1 MGDLVGVPI
10 EKNLVFIDE
19 SEIQKIKN
27 SRLDILKKA
36 EILSAIYR
44 INILYMIA
52 RSGSGHIGSSF
63 SSIDMMT
70 WLALNELYDDKSKLQ
85 KGIFYSSKGH
95 DAPALY
101 SVMMGEKLISF
112 DLIHKLRRID
122 GLPGHPDIKTP
133 NIVTNTGSL
142 GMGISKAKGMIHE
155 NRRNTIKQNIFVLVG
170 DGELQEGQI
179 WESLIS
185 ASNQQLHELY
195 LIVDH
200 NKLQSDLAVKE
211 INDLGDLEAKFESFG
226 WYCLRC
232 DGNNISEFD
241 TTLKLAKK
249 EQKKPKVI
257 IADTIKG
264 KGVSFMEHVSMDSDT
279 DYYKFHSGAPN
290 ENNYNKAIKELKE
303 KLNALLELNQFDE
316 INYETVNLNFVN
328 RQEETT
334 KLIPAYQKEIKKH
347 VENNPKISVLDAD
360 LQIDTGID
368 QIRKLYPNQFIEC
381 GIAEQDMVSQ
391 AGGIA
396 LKNGLP
402 IVHSF
407 ACFLST
413 RPNEQ
418 IYNNATEG
426 KKIIYVGSLAG
437 ILPAGPG
444 HSHQAV
450 RDIATLG
457 TIPGLTL
464 VEPSTTEEVESVL
477 DWAINVNQKSTYIRL
492 VSIPWPSYKPSNK
505 AISLEEGKGITVR
518 EGKELIILT
527 YGPIFTQIALD
538 VAEKLEKHNIY
549 PKVINLPWL
558 NKVHKGWLNQVLDG
572 FKFLVSIDNHIIG
585 SGQGSFISQKLHEIE
600 NNDLVFKNIGLE
612 EIPACGSNLEVLNHH
627 KLDKESIYNSILQI
641 IDKK

>member
-10 EKNLVFIDE
+10 EKNLVFIDK

-27 SRLDILKKA
+27 SQLDKLKKA
-36 EILSAIYR
+36 DILSAIYR

-70 WLALNELYDDKSKLQ
+70 WLALNELFDDLSKGQ

-101 SVMMGEKLISF
+101 SVMMGEKLIPF
-112 DLIHKLRRID
+112 DFIHKLRRID

-155 NRRNTIKQNIFVLVG
+155 NRRNKIKQNIFVLVG

-185 ASNQQLHELY
+185 AFNQDLHELY

-211 INDLGDLEAKFESFG
+211 ISDLGDLKAKFESFG

-241 TTLKLAKK
+241 TTLELAKK
-249 EQKKPKVI
+249 EHIKPKVI

-290 ENNYNKAIKELKE
+290 ETNYNKAIKELKE
-303 KLNALLELNQFDE
+303 KLNELLELNELGE
-316 INYETVNLNFVN
+316 INYKTVNLNFVN
-328 RQEETT
+328 RQVDTI
-334 KLIPAYQKEIKKH
+334 KLIPAYQKAIKKH

-368 QIRKLYPNQFIEC
+368 EIRKFHPNQFIEC

-464 VEPSTTEEVESVL
+464 VEPSTPEEVESVL

-492 VSIPWPSYKPSNK
+492 VSIPWPRFKTYPSLRK
-505 AISLEEGKGITVR
+505 LELGKGVKLR
-518 EGKELIILT
+518 NGKELALFA
-527 YGPIFTQIALD
+527 YGPIFTQISLAVADRL
-538 VAEKLEKHNIY
+538 AEKGVLA
-549 PKVINLPWL
+549 KVISLPWL
-558 NKVHKGWLNQVLDG
+558 NKVDKKWLETTLTDI
-572 FKFLVSIDNHIIG
+572 KYLVSIDNHFVQG
-585 SGQGSFISQKLHEIE
+585 GQGSYISQLLLELE
-600 NNDLVFKNIGLE
+600 NTNIRFKNIGLE
-612 EIPACGSNLEVLNHH
+612 EIPACGTNEEVLSFHA
-627 KLDKESIYNSILQI
+627 LDVDSIYKQVSNFIF
-641 IDKK
+641 